1 MFKILISL
9 GIIQKHITTVQK
21 SN

>member
-9 GIIQKHITTVQK
+9 GITQKHITTVQK
-21 SN
+21 SD